1 MPDGLQAIASLEPL
15 SCSRTPVGPVCAAQ
29 TKLGQ
34 AFVPQLRPPPL
45 SQSVR
50 VLHVARKAVRIGYA
64 EYSRVLAGDMRSA
77 GAFHK
82 AHWRAL
88 RGGLQVAAHAAPL
101 MMTTTT
107 TRSAR
112 LHEVQNMRRTLVR
125 AHIGEYIARLLSPE
139 IR

>member
-1 MPDGLQAIASLEPL
+1 VTVPDGLQAIASLEPL
-15 SCSRTPVGPVCAAQ
+15 SCSRTPVGPVSAAQ
-29 TKLGQ
+29 TRTGVC
-34 AFVPQLRPPPL
+34 ATVATATL
-45 SQSVR
+45 SPGLASGPESGTD
-50 VLHVARKAVRIGYA
+50 GYA

-107 TRSAR
+107 TTSAR